1 MGLRVH
7 VSPPP
12 FATYHLRRA
21 ASLIMPIASWKFRK
35 GRKVYRQVMPR
46 GMKVHRSVRT
56 RMLAHGME
64 GGKQYRPKIRCEID
78 GEIRRPTRKEWL
90 AEDPKFFKWW
100 TD

>member
-1 MGLRVH
+1 M
-7 VSPPP
+7 
-12 FATYHLRRA
+12 
-21 ASLIMPIASWKFRK
+21 IMPIVSWKFRK

-64 GGKQYRPKIRCEID
+64 GEKDKRYLPKIWCEID